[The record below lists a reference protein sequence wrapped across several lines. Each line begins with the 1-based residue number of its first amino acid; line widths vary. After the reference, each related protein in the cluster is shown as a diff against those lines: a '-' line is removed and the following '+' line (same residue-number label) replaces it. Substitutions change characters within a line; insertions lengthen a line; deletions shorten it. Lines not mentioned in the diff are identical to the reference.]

1 MESTATRAD
10 LVLLAGRRPTLN
22 GFTQSFQ
29 ATASDG
35 GGCQWGSC
43 RVSISSWA
51 TTASL
56 VLVSWDYRRRTL
68 KAWSAR
74 LADIDRFA
82 RPEQLI
88 CWAGLTYPTT
98 DRQDRPCGRP
108 LRNTNLDERGRRG
121 RTAIAVRPPCHRPR
135 RSGWSR
141 RPCGPCGKGSLPA
154 HPRFLVA
161 PVVPPDRQ
169 HGPDAEIGMIR
180 PGDPVPGL
188 QLVHS
193 CFSGS
198 VGSNKSSRSWS
209 PTPRA
214 AGSRGTRTPSSRAV
228 GTRAP
233 ASINICTVSAAIR
246 RTTARSSASSG
257 GLAHVAFPRC
267 SCEVARPPRRSSPMK
282 VAPARTRA
290 TR

>member
-121 RTAIAVRPPCHRPR
+121 RTATAVRPPRHRPR
-135 RSGWSR
+135 RSRLVTATVWTLR
-141 RPCGPCGKGSLPA
+141 E
-154 HPRFLVA
+154 RFVA
-161 PVVPPDRQ
+161 
-169 HGPDAEIGMIR
+169 
-180 PGDPVPGL
+180 
-188 QLVHS
+188 S
-193 CFSGS
+193 
-198 VGSNKSSRSWS
+198 
-209 PTPRA
+209 
-214 AGSRGTRTPSSRAV
+214 
-228 GTRAP
+228 AP
-233 ASINICTVSAAIR
+233 ALP
-246 RTTARSSASSG
+246 G
-257 GLAHVAFPRC
+257 GPGG
-267 SCEVARPPRRSSPMK
+267 SARPPARSRCRDRDDSTRRPGPRLS
-282 VAPARTRA
+282 ARSFVLLGICW
-290 TR
+290 